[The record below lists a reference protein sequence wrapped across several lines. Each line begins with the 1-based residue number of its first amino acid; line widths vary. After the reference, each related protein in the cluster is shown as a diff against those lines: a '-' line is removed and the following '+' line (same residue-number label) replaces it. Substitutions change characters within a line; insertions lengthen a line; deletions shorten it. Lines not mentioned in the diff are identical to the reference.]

1 MKDSGRVAVS
11 DVQPANPA
19 VQFQMGRQMPNCRFW
34 CSCYRTFDLRNQIP
48 NGIWFGFY
56 YASMT
61 YCALVLQVAHFNEQI
76 EFHIHRLH
84 DHHHDISF
92 YIMISNTRSNHFG
105 LTMVSFRRLAQKCR
119 RRVRQPEAAPAA
131 PAPRENRSEEAEG
144 PKTLCIKVIGKWI
157 RKYYIV
163 IIIFT
168 LMTQFHI
175 YMYVDIILA

>member
-19 VQFQMGRQMPNCRFW
+19 AQFQMGRQMPNCRFW
-34 CSCYRTFDLRNQIP
+34 CSCYRTFDLKNQIP

-61 YCALVLQVAHFNEQI
+61 YCALVLQFAYFNEQI

-84 DHHHDISF
+84 DHHHDISL
-92 YIMISNTRSNHFG
+92 YITISNTRSNHFG

-119 RRVRQPEAAPAA
+119 RRVRHRKRHQPLQRREKTDQKR
-131 PAPRENRSEEAEG
+131 PRDPRLYVSKWLANEYEN
-144 PKTLCIKVIGKWI
+144 
-157 RKYYIV
+157 
-163 IIIFT
+163 
-168 LMTQFHI
+168 
-175 YMYVDIILA
+175 IIL